1 MQVDADDLLSEKQAL
16 RVTEQDGDEV

>member
-1 MQVDADDLLSEKQAL
+1 MQVDAYDLLSEKQAL